1 MADRS
6 RRHRSLRGCRR
17 TTSPR
22 ATGVLR
28 ERPLSASARRQL
40 APVGRT
46 APWRRTDDPRRR
58 AARTRP
64 LAAFRGHVEFS
75 LERRSAA
82 IRRLDP
88 ARRNDLARRED
99 RDLAEV
105 AVNVHPD
112 RSKHTYLLVIDDAEL
127 RWANDTDGFVL
138 TAQLGQSQGRPLKT
152 PGSQPISRRTACPA
166 CVLPERP

>member
-28 ERPLSASARRQL
+28 ERLLSASARRQL

-58 AARTRP
+58 AARARP

-138 TAQLGQSQGRPLKT
+138 TAQLGQSQGRPLKN
-152 PGSQPISRRTACPA
+152 PRLSAHQSYNG
-166 CVLPERP
+166 LPSLRSPRAP